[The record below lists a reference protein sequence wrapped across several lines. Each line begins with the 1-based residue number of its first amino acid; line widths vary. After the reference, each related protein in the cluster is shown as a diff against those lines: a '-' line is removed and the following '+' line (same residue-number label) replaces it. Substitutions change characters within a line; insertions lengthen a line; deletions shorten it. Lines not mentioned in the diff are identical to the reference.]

1 LGNSKEV
8 DVLGTLE
15 MSILVFLHYEYLVCG
30 TEYNQSFVFCL
41 RNSICQLYEFQSP
54 LVTSFMNQVLLKVTF
69 ETQSQYDFNKQQLNM
84 PSLVVL
90 MFTVS
95 WSICFS

>member
-1 LGNSKEV
+1 
-8 DVLGTLE
+8 
-15 MSILVFLHYEYLVCG
+15 
-30 TEYNQSFVFCL
+30 
-41 RNSICQLYEFQSP
+41 
-54 LVTSFMNQVLLKVTF
+54 MNQVLLKVTF